1 MGGTATVESASTV
14 VQEATTPTSFALTG
28 SWMTVQLVAKRSI
41 DFAGATLLLIVLSP
55 VLLTVAVLVLLFAAY
70 LVVDGIFTLV
80 VGIRTRSWW
89 SGIQGVLTIAAG
101 LIAWRWPGITALVL
115 VVLTVVWALL
125 TGAIEIGI
133 ALALRRVISGELML
147 IGGGILSIIFG
158 IVLGLLLAVQPAAAL
173 ATIVY
178 IIGAYAFLA
187 GVVYLVLAFRLRSF
201 GEKAFVATT

>member
-1 MGGTATVESASTV
+1 MRTFV
-14 VQEATTPTSFALTG
+14 VIWWA
-28 SWMTVQLVAKRSI
+28 
-41 DFAGATLLLIVLSP
+41 LLIRGLAGI
-55 VLLTVAVLVLLFAAY
+55 LLGIAAFVYTGVTIAVVVLLFAAY

-80 VGIRTRSWW
+80 VGLRTRSWW

-147 IGGGILSIIFG
+147 IVGGILSIVFG

-201 GEKAFVATT
+201 GGRAFVATT